1 MHFFSVC
8 NRLPFCQIFSKW
20 DIQVESSNFVWIY
33 WNLIVNF
40 SAHFISVMN
49 RSSLCIQTPL
59 TLAHFAQLCYW
70 HGKPCILVLWGIFP
84 LTLNPSNSW
93 KIFSLHRKV
102 GLQKEHKP
110 TKVVRYCDHPEFV
123 QITQSFRGKNLSIQ
137 IQQLQPLSGT
147 DTHICIAPLHA
158 PLTPVWP
165 HTYRAQQD
173 QGLPVSDTSMT
184 LTGSSGFSVI
194 NKWSP

>member
-1 MHFFSVC
+1 
-8 NRLPFCQIFSKW
+8 
-20 DIQVESSNFVWIY
+20 
-33 WNLIVNF
+33 
-40 SAHFISVMN
+40 MN

-110 TKVVRYCDHPEFV
+110 TKVVRYCDHPEFADHIEFQRKKLINTAAPAIIRHRHTHLHCSLACTTDSSV
-123 QITQSFRGKNLSIQ
+123 TTHIQSSAR
-137 IQQLQPLSGT
+137 SGT
-147 DTHICIAPLHA
+147 ACFRHFHDPDWL
-158 PLTPVWP
+158 LWV
-165 HTYRAQQD
+165 
-173 QGLPVSDTSMT
+173 LS
-184 LTGSSGFSVI
+184 
-194 NKWSP
+194 N